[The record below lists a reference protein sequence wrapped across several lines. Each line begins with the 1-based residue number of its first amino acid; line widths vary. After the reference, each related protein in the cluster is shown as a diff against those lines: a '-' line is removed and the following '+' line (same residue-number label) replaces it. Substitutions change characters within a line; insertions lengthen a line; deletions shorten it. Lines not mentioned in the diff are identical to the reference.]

1 MICKFDKTIF
11 ENHENGYRIVSYK
24 TIDESVPQ
32 NARNRFYSDK
42 IIRFTAVGYNLPVTN
57 TVNVDLSGKWSS
69 GKYGMQYEVNNFT
82 EIMPKTKNGVIG
94 YLSGSVKGIGPQ
106 TAKLIVNKFGMDT
119 LDIIENDPNKLLCI
133 KGINE
138 QKLKSIIASYSESKD
153 LKDIMTI
160 LSPFGISMAKAAK
173 IQNAFGTNTLAVLQN
188 CPFRLCEISGFG
200 FKTVDAIAQKIGCK
214 PNDTLRI
221 RGAIMYALDMA
232 AVEGHLFLKYDD
244 LNEKVYVLLN
254 AGFESE
260 VVGHSDI
267 SEETDKMVGG
277 GRIVYSDGNLYKLS
291 NYYAETDTAARI
303 VEFLKCKSDK
313 INVSSEL
320 IQAQSVLNLTLS
332 PKQAEA
338 VKMCFENNISIITGG
353 PGTGKTTILCVILSI
368 YEKICKNGINVLLA
382 APTGRASRR
391 MTESTGYEA
400 STIHSAL
407 GLITDDDEGDY
418 MNSDDPLEY
427 DFIIVDEL
435 SMIDMR
441 LASEL
446 FNRIRDG
453 TRILLVGDA
462 DQLPSVGAGSVF
474 RELINCGQIPTT
486 FLDVVFR
493 QSQTSRIVLNAQAIK
508 ENKSNLLYGDDFQF
522 IECETE
528 EKAVEIIRNVY
539 RREIAAAGV
548 NNVQILAPFKKR
560 GDTCVKNL
568 NEIIHDLVNP
578 KSPALP
584 ELKAGLRVFR
594 EKDKVMQIKNKHGI
608 TNGDMGTVVTIYK
621 GQDDDDSYAKVQF
634 SDERIVEYGAE
645 DLSMVEH
652 AYAVTIHKSQG
663 SEFDTVIIPLFKS
676 FYIMLKRNLIYTAI
690 TRARKKIIIIGQKA
704 AVAIAVY
711 TNDIEKRNTA
721 LAERIK
727 RNLLK

>member
-1 MICKFDKTIF
+1 M
-11 ENHENGYRIVSYK
+11 
-24 TIDESVPQ
+24 
-32 NARNRFYSDK
+32 
-42 IIRFTAVGYNLPVTN
+42 
-57 TVNVDLSGKWSS
+57 
-69 GKYGMQYEVNNFT
+69 
-82 EIMPKTKNGVIG
+82 
-94 YLSGSVKGIGPQ
+94 
-106 TAKLIVNKFGMDT
+106 IVNKFGMDT

-453 TRILLVGDA
+453 TRILLSA
-462 DQLPSVGAGSVF
+462 
-474 RELINCGQIPTT
+474 T
-486 FLDVVFR
+486 
-493 QSQTSRIVLNAQAIK
+493 QTS
-508 ENKSNLLYGDDFQF
+508 
-522 IECETE
+522 
-528 EKAVEIIRNVY
+528 Y
-539 RREIAAAGV
+539 R
-548 NNVQILAPFKKR
+548 Q
-560 GDTCVKNL
+560 
-568 NEIIHDLVNP
+568 
-578 KSPALP
+578 
-584 ELKAGLRVFR
+584 
-594 EKDKVMQIKNKHGI
+594 
-608 TNGDMGTVVTIYK
+608 
-621 GQDDDDSYAKVQF
+621 
-634 SDERIVEYGAE
+634 
-645 DLSMVEH
+645 
-652 AYAVTIHKSQG
+652 
-663 SEFDTVIIPLFKS
+663 
-676 FYIMLKRNLIYTAI
+676 
-690 TRARKKIIIIGQKA
+690 
-704 AVAIAVY
+704 
-711 TNDIEKRNTA
+711 
-721 LAERIK
+721 
-727 RNLLK
+727 